1 MPLRL
6 EPDATFREALAAAD
20 RPLAG
25 MWVCSGSPLVA
36 EICAGAGLDWLLIDA
51 EHSPN
56 GLESILAQLQAV
68 NGYPVQAMVRPP
80 VNDTVV
86 FKQYLDLGVQNL
98 LVPMVNSAAEAEAAV
113 AATRYPPHGV
123 RGVGSSLARAA
134 RWNRIPDYL
143 ARAAETV
150 SVTVQIESEAAVA
163 AVENI
168 LAVDGVDAI
177 FLGPADL
184 AASMGLLGQQEHP
197 EVRAAV
203 EHCLTAA
210 KAAGKP
216 AGVNAFNEG
225 TARAYLAAGASFVLV
240 GADVA
245 ILARGSEALAATYIA
260 TTRWRARRNP
270 RQLLTLSLSTKPAPV
285 HLEEHYFPEETSA

>member
-1 MPLRL
+1 MPLRI
-6 EPDATFREALAAAD
+6 EPDKTFRDALAAAD

-36 EICAGAGLDWLLIDA
+36 ELCAGSGLDWLLVDA

-56 GLESILAQLQAV
+56 GLESILAQLQAIH
-68 NGYPVQAMVRPP
+68 GYPVHTVVRPP

-86 FKQYLDLGVQNL
+86 IKQYLDLGVQNL

-123 RGVGSSLARAA
+123 RGVGSALARAS

-143 ARAAETV
+143 ARASETI
-150 SVTVQIESEAAVA
+150 SLTVQIESTA
-163 AVENI
+163 AVEAVGDI
-168 LAVDGVDAI
+168 LGVDGVDAI
-177 FLGPADL
+177 FLGPSDL
-184 AASMGLLGQQEHP
+184 AASMGALGQQEHP

-203 EHCLTAA
+203 EHCLAAA

-216 AGVNAFNEG
+216 AGVNAFNPA
-225 TARAYLAAGASFVLV
+225 TARSYLAAGAAFVLV
-240 GADVA
+240 GADVSV
-245 ILARGSEALAATYIA
+245 LARGSEALAAEFI
-260 TTRWRARRNP
+260 R
-270 RQLLTLSLSTKPAPV
+270 PAGGPAAS
-285 HLEEHYFPEETSA
+285 Y